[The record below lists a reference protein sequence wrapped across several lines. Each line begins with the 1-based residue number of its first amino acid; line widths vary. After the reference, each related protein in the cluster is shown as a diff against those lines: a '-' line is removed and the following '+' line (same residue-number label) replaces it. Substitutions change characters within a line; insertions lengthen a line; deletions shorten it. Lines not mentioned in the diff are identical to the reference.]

1 MSLARGH
8 EAVIVSH
15 QAPIWMLR
23 LAIEGRRFVHDPRK
37 RQCTL
42 ASLTSLT
49 YRGDEPR
56 VARLQRARG
65 RAASHG
71 PLRSRCMTPRPPLYA
86 VSRRRMMALA
96 SVSAL
101 LALGACSS
109 DPNSIAE
116 QAKKGDQKGYI
127 AGNGAI
133 EQIPS
138 DKRLDPITLEGETL
152 DGRQWSSTR
161 ERGKQVVVVNLWGSW
176 CPPCIEEI
184 PDLEK
189 VWTDVQAAG
198 KPVQFMGIDF
208 REDPQRGQAFVR
220 TQKMTYPSLSD
231 ESGVLILAFGRQAP
245 TSPPSTIVLDKEG
258 RVAARANGAVSAAT
272 LQGLIDDVLES

>member
-1 MSLARGH
+1 
-8 EAVIVSH
+8 
-15 QAPIWMLR
+15 
-23 LAIEGRRFVHDPRK
+23 
-37 RQCTL
+37 
-42 ASLTSLT
+42 
-49 YRGDEPR
+49 
-56 VARLQRARG
+56 
-65 RAASHG
+65 
-71 PLRSRCMTPRPPLYA
+71 MTPRTPRYA
-86 VSRRRMMALA
+86 VSRAAAVLT
-96 SVSAL
+96 SVVAL

-133 EQIPS
+133 EQIPV
-138 DKRLDPITLEGETL
+138 DKRLDPVTLEGTTL
-152 DGRQWSSTR
+152 DGRQWSSTS

-208 REDPQRGQAFVR
+208 REDPQRGAAFVR
-220 TQKMTYPSLSD
+220 TQKMTYPSLTD

-245 TSPPSTIVLDKEG
+245 TSPPSTLVLDKEG
-258 RVAARANGAVSAAT
+258 RVAARANGAVSATT
-272 LQGLIDDVLES
+272 LQGLIDDVLKSES

>member
-1 MSLARGH
+1 M
-8 EAVIVSH
+8 
-15 QAPIWMLR
+15 
-23 LAIEGRRFVHDPRK
+23 
-37 RQCTL
+37 
-42 ASLTSLT
+42 TS
-49 YRGDEPR
+49 R
-56 VARLQRARG
+56 
-65 RAASHG
+65 
-71 PLRSRCMTPRPPLYA
+71 TPRYA
-86 VSRRRMMALA
+86 VSRAAAVLT
-96 SVSAL
+96 SVVAL

-133 EQIPS
+133 EQIPV
-138 DKRLDPITLEGETL
+138 DKRLDPVTLEGTTL
-152 DGRQWSSTR
+152 DGRQWSSTS

-189 VWTDVQAAG
+189 VWTDVQAAK

-208 REDPQRGQAFVR
+208 REDPQRGAAFVR
-220 TQKMTYPSLSD
+220 TQKMTYPSLTD

-245 TSPPSTIVLDKEG
+245 TSPPSTLVLDKEG
-258 RVAARANGAVSAAT
+258 RVAARANGAVSATT
-272 LQGLIDDVLES
+272 LQGLIDDVLKSES

>member
-1 MSLARGH
+1 
-8 EAVIVSH
+8 
-15 QAPIWMLR
+15 
-23 LAIEGRRFVHDPRK
+23 
-37 RQCTL
+37 
-42 ASLTSLT
+42 
-49 YRGDEPR
+49 
-56 VARLQRARG
+56 
-65 RAASHG
+65 
-71 PLRSRCMTPRPPLYA
+71 MTPRTPRYA
-86 VSRRRMMALA
+86 VSRAAAVLT
-96 SVSAL
+96 SVVAL

-133 EQIPS
+133 EQIPV
-138 DKRLDPITLEGETL
+138 DKRLDPVTLEGTTL
-152 DGRQWSSTR
+152 DGRQWSSTS

-189 VWTDVQAAG
+189 VWTDVQADG

-208 REDPQRGQAFVR
+208 REDPQRGAAFVR
-220 TQKMTYPSLSD
+220 TQKMTYPSLTD

-245 TSPPSTIVLDKEG
+245 TSPPSTLVLDKEG
-258 RVAARANGAVSAAT
+258 RVAARANGAVSATT
-272 LQGLIDDVLES
+272 LQGLIDDVLKSES

>member
-1 MSLARGH
+1 M
-8 EAVIVSH
+8 
-15 QAPIWMLR
+15 
-23 LAIEGRRFVHDPRK
+23 
-37 RQCTL
+37 
-42 ASLTSLT
+42 TS
-49 YRGDEPR
+49 R
-56 VARLQRARG
+56 
-65 RAASHG
+65 
-71 PLRSRCMTPRPPLYA
+71 TPRYA
-86 VSRRRMMALA
+86 VSRAAAVLT
-96 SVSAL
+96 SVVAL

-133 EQIPS
+133 EQIPV
-138 DKRLDPITLEGETL
+138 DKRLDPVTLEGTTL
-152 DGRQWSSTR
+152 DGRQWSSTS

-189 VWTDVQAAG
+189 VWTDVQADG

-208 REDPQRGQAFVR
+208 REDPQRGAAFVR
-220 TQKMTYPSLSD
+220 TQKMTYPSLTD

-245 TSPPSTIVLDKEG
+245 TSPPSTLVLDKEG
-258 RVAARANGAVSAAT
+258 RVAARANGAVSATT
-272 LQGLIDDVLES
+272 LQGLIDDVLKSES